1 MQNHM
6 GPQTSGQAHPK
17 PVAHSLPANLAD
29 VALIE
34 ATTCAA
40 AGAMSV
46 SWWHQSVKDG
56 RAPAPVIRQPRCT
69 RWRLSDVRAFWEAF
83 ARQANTDPHAGA
95 AVTAQATKASR
106 AARAKRVAA
115 NQTAAGV
122 K

>member
-1 MQNHM
+1 MIGN
-6 GPQTSGQAHPK
+6 PTTPTVPA
-17 PVAHSLPANLAD
+17 VPANLAD

-46 SWWHQSVKDG
+46 SWWHEAVRLG

-69 RWRLSDVRAFWEAF
+69 RWRLADVRAFWQAF
-83 ARQANTDPHAGA
+83 AQQGNTDPQAGA

-106 AARAKRVAA
+106 AAQAKRMATTARAK
-115 NQTAAGV
+115 GV

>member
-1 MQNHM
+1 MIGNRTT
-6 GPQTSGQAHPK
+6 PAFPA
-17 PVAHSLPANLAD
+17 VPANLAD

-46 SWWHQSVKDG
+46 SWWHEAVRMG

-83 ARQANTDPHAGA
+83 AQQGNADPRPGA

-106 AARAKRVAA
+106 AAQAKRAQLA
-115 NQTAAGV
+115 QAGA
-122 K
+122 